1 MENHFLCYPHTSN
14 HTVHKNGFLEKLLV
28 KTEKD
33 KYLISN
39 FKMKQEQKKL
49 TPHKIVGTNRP
60 SDESTPTNFP
70 KKNKPRRS
78 ERAASAGKCIV
89 HAMYVAAVLFVNQA
103 TWVNLPLQMGDSAI
117 HAAVPIHL
125 K

>member
-28 KTEKD
+28 KTAKD

-70 KKNKPRRS
+70 KKISHEEVNVQRVQ
-78 ERAASAGKCIV
+78 EN
-89 HAMYVAAVLFVNQA
+89 VLYMQCMWLLFC
-103 TWVNLPLQMGDSAI
+103 L
-117 HAAVPIHL
+117 
-125 K
+125 